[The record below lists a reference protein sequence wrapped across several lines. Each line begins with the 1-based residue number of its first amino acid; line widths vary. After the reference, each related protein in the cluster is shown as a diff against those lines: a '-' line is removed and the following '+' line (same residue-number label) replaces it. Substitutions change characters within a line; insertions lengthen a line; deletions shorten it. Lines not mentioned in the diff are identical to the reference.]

1 MAKAVG
7 HLTGKEDRKIPL
19 KGGGIMVIKVEYNF
33 KLHKFSIT
41 IKKDRSVGTGTVKGK
56 K

>member
-1 MAKAVG
+1 MVILPERRIEKSPW
-7 HLTGKEDRKIPL
+7 KEVAF
-19 KGGGIMVIKVEYNF
+19 MVIKIEYNF